1 MKLHN
6 KPRQFV
12 PGYSVCAKNS
22 KKTQLLHYILIKPA
36 INTDESS
43 VTRFVIARL
52 YGIYDIL

>member
-6 KPRQFV
+6 KHRYQSYRIQLLRQ
-12 PGYSVCAKNS
+12 NS